1 MEQAKSDPA
10 LKGRASEYLRIWEN
24 RWTTGLESYIDME
37 LYDQLV
43 ARGEAEGLTNRM
55 EGLLV

>member
-1 MEQAKSDPA
+1 
-10 LKGRASEYLRIWEN
+10 
-24 RWTTGLESYIDME
+24 ME

>member
-1 MEQAKSDPA
+1 M
-10 LKGRASEYLRIWEN
+10 KGRASEYLRIWEN

-43 ARGEAEGLTNRM
+43 ARGEAEGLTNKM